1 MAGEVFDWDE
11 TKRRANLAKH
21 GVDFALARRIDL
33 DAADIEV
40 DDRRSYGE
48 VRLIARAEVED
59 RLYVMVFTYR
69 GETVRVIS
77 LRKANDR
84 EVLRYEKKTSSDP
97 PDA

>member
-11 TKRRANLAKH
+11 AKRRANLAKH
-21 GVDFALARRIDL
+21 GVDFSLARRIDL

-40 DDRRSYGE
+40 DDRLNYGE

-69 GETVRVIS
+69 GDTVRVIS